1 MPNERQPWSQ
11 VAFWCV
17 RARAALRHAATL
29 MAARFFLKIWCH
41 GVHER
46 CPDPAEVA
54 SLIDLE
60 AEMFVAIAILTVAAV
75 IAVYAISLWIDTP
88 TS

>member
-1 MPNERQPWSQ
+1 
-11 VAFWCV
+11 V
-17 RARAALRHAATL
+17 RTKKEHFGSAANGPPR
-29 MAARFFLKIWCH
+29 
-41 GVHER
+41 
-46 CPDPAEVA
+46 A